1 MSEEKKEE
9 TTTEA
14 TEVAETKEETKEV
27 EVPKE
32 FKDLVEKIEK
42 MTVLELS
49 ELVKVLEEKFGVS
62 AAAPM
67 MMAGAAAGA
76 GDDGGGDDDGGL
88 VSVELTDGGGNKI
101 GVIKAIRGV
110 VPELGLK
117 EAKDM
122 VEGAPVIVKEGVE
135 KAEAEEIKKQLE
147 EAGAKVSFK

>member
-1 MSEEKKEE
+1 MAEEKE

-14 TEVAETKEETKEV
+14 AEAATEEKTV

-67 MMAGAAAGA
+67 MMAGAPAAG
-76 GDDGGGDDDGGL
+76 GDEGGDDDSGV

-110 VPELGLK
+110 VPDLGLK

-122 VEGAPVIVKEGVE
+122 VESAPQVIKEGVE

-147 EAGAKVSFK
+147 EAGAKVTFK

>member
-1 MSEEKKEE
+1 MTEEKKDVSA
-9 TTTEA
+9 EA
-14 TEVAETKEETKEV
+14 SAKAEETKEETKEV

-49 ELVKVLEEKFGVS
+49 ELVKVLEDKFGVS
-62 AAAPM
+62 SAAPM
-67 MMAGAAAGA
+67 MMAGAPAAG
-76 GDDGGGDDDGGL
+76 GDEGGDDDSGI

-122 VEGAPVIVKEGVE
+122 VESAPQIIKEGVE